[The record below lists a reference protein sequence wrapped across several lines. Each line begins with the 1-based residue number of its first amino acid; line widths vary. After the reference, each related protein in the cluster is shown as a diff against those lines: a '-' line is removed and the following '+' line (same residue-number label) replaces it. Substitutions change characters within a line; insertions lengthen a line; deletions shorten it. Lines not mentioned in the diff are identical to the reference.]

1 MDNLNFA
8 VRIGDVYS
16 LIIEYHANRQRW
28 KQAFTILQEMRE
40 TIPET
45 SIRYYVNPNLL
56 MAIHRELGIE
66 YKMPVAKNEVDYRSG
81 ANMMNN
87 DEKEDDE
94 DDIRDNVDF
103 GTYED

>member
-1 MDNLNFA
+1 
-8 VRIGDVYS
+8 
-16 LIIEYHANRQRW
+16 
-28 KQAFTILQEMRE
+28 
-40 TIPET
+40 
-45 SIRYYVNPNLL
+45 
-56 MAIHRELGIE
+56 
-66 YKMPVAKNEVDYRSG
+66 MPVAKNEVDYRSG